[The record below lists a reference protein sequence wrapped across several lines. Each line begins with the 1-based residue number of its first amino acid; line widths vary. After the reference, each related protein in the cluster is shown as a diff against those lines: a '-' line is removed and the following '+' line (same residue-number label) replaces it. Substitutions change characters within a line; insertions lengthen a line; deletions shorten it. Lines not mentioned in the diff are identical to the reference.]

1 MNIKKMTQL
10 ALLTS
15 MGLAMHIIE
24 GSIPNPFVGLAP
36 GARLGLANIIGL
48 ITLVMFGFKYAIG
61 VNLLR
66 CFLGG
71 LASGA
76 VTSMIY
82 SISGALVSTLLMY
95 IVYTYCKKVF
105 SLVGVSVFGSL
116 GHNIA
121 QMTVASLMISNPR
134 LFSYLPFMI
143 LASIATGI
151 FIGLVSNLTITKTRA
166 YFTRANAL

>member
-15 MGLAMHIIE
+15 MGLVMHLIE

-36 GARLGLANIIGL
+36 GARLGLANIVGL
-48 ITLVMFGFKYAIG
+48 ITLVMFGLKYALG

-76 VTSMIY
+76 LTSMIY
-82 SISGALVSTLLMY
+82 SLSGALVSTLLMY
-95 IVYTYCKKVF
+95 IVYTHFSKVF
-105 SLVGVSVFGSL
+105 SLIGVSVFGAL

-121 QMTVASLMISNPR
+121 QITVASLMINNPR
-134 LFSYLPFMI
+134 IFSYLPFMI
-143 LASIATGI
+143 LASVITGV
-151 FIGLVSNLTITKTRA
+151 FIGLVANLTISKTKG
-166 YFTRANAL
+166 YFTRAKAF